1 MFRRIHEAFEVLR
14 EPVEVEE
21 APPDEIVYVAVRENI
36 PWAFPKQVEI
46 PPRSYY
52 KLPYRNWHFNDD
64 DESMYAE
71 ISKDGSIVTVITK
84 DGRRIQYEGRD
95 VDKHT
100 G

>member
-21 APPDEIVYVAVRENI
+21 APPDEIVYVAVREKI
-36 PWAFPKQVEI
+36 PGAFSQEVEI
-46 PPRSYY
+46 LPGSYY
-52 KLPYRNWHFNDD
+52 KLPHRNWHYNDD
-64 DESMYAE
+64 ENLYAE